1 MKKLF
6 GTLALL
12 IALCVAVMVLPAP
25 AIAAVGL
32 DAPALS
38 SGDPIFV
45 DDLVT
50 VDGKVLADRR
60 AVSDPAALDASKNP
74 MMTATPANYPP
85 RWQRVSLGLL
95 LAAAFIGVVIIAF
108 RDARRLG
115 VRQTR
120 HDAYHYDA

>member
-12 IALCVAVMVLPAP
+12 IALCVAVMALPAP

-50 VDGKVLADRR
+50 VDGKVLADQR

-74 MMTATPANYPP
+74 MMTATPVNYPP
-85 RWQRVSLGLL
+85 RWQRVSFGVL
-95 LAAAFIGVVIIAF
+95 LAGAFIGMIVFAVH
-108 RDARRLG
+108 DARRLG

-120 HDAYHYDA
+120 HDHYFDA